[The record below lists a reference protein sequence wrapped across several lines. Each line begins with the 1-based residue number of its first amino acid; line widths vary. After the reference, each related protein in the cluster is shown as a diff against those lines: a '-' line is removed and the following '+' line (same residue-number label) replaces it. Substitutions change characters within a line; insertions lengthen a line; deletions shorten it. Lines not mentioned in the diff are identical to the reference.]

1 MHQVLDEWYGI
12 QDRHQLMLE
21 ACELN
26 LVSEENYL
34 DLGMAGLGSCLLGG
48 LPDWVVAYLA
58 CLLRRVM
65 LRFVSFCMRQAVGFY
80 NQRLQNLALRYVMRC
95 IFLLPKGS
103 NTPSGEALSPV
114 AIKEEGSFVKEVL
127 QCIAPHVE
135 EGILND
141 LKSKIHAHDPS
152 GSNDIQKSLLNIKL
166 QLLHQ
171 LTLVH
176 LAWVQVP
183 RFRNPHGTVFM
194 AQGMK
199 FLVARMRRE
208 DHLPDGYKYK
218 KKLSKSLTRRKY
230 MTKSNGT
237 SFANGGLDYGE
248 YALDREIQRHLSN

>member
-58 CLLRRVM
+58 CL
-65 LRFVSFCMRQAVGFY
+65 
-80 NQRLQNLALRYVMRC
+80 
-95 IFLLPKGS
+95 
-103 NTPSGEALSPV
+103 
-114 AIKEEGSFVKEVL
+114 KEEGSFVKEVL

-152 GSNDIQKSLLNIKL
+152 GSNDIQKSLL
-166 QLLHQ
+166 
-171 LTLVH
+171 
-176 LAWVQVP
+176 
-183 RFRNPHGTVFM
+183 
-194 AQGMK
+194 
-199 FLVARMRRE
+199 
-208 DHLPDGYKYK
+208 
-218 KKLSKSLTRRKY
+218 
-230 MTKSNGT
+230 
-237 SFANGGLDYGE
+237 
-248 YALDREIQRHLSN
+248 